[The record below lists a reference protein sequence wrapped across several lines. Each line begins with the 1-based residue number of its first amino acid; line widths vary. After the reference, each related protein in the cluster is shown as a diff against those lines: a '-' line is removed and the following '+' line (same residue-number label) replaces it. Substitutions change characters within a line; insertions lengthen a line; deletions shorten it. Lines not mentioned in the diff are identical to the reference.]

1 MILVVIGFV
10 KLIGLPKLK
19 DVPLFYQIFFNRA
32 MTTITASTMKFLLFM
47 PQAIAE
53 VQTAPSPS
61 LLAGVFPSAIAKLI
75 GDATNSMF
83 VTPLLEI
90 VLTGGFLILPGV
102 GLFNNR
108 GKIGVRLQPSLGR
121 GSAWKRPTTPVKCVV
136 GSQYDVVLSC
146 YFFLI

>member
-1 MILVVIGFV
+1 
-10 KLIGLPKLK
+10 
-19 DVPLFYQIFFNRA
+19 

>member
-1 MILVVIGFV
+1 VILVVIGFV

-53 VQTAPSPS
+53 VQTALSPS
-61 LLAGVFPSAIAKLI
+61 LLAGVFPSAIAKQI
-75 GDATNSMF
+75 GDATNFMY
-83 VTPLLEI
+83 VTQLLEI
-90 VLTGGFLILPGV
+90 VFIGGFLILRGV

-108 GKIGVRLQPSLGR
+108 GKIGARLQPSLGR
-121 GSAWKRPTTPVKCVV
+121 GSAWKRPTTPVNCVV
-136 GSQYDVVLSC
+136 GSQYDVVLSY
-146 YFFLI
+146 YFCLI